1 LRNIIKELNNMLI
14 AVGVD
19 REDKIAPHLGKTELF
34 MIFDRKG
41 ERVKFMEMRKRT
53 LVSKEHDNLIEDIKD
68 CKFVIAEN
76 IGPGM
81 TDRLIDAGISPIRE
95 NRTKDPVYAVKL
107 I

>member
-1 LRNIIKELNNMLI
+1 MLI

-19 REDKIAPHLGKTELF
+19 DEDKIASHLGKTEMF
-34 MIFDRKG
+34 MIFARKG
-41 ERVKFMEMRKRT
+41 ERVKFVEMRKRKT
-53 LVSKEHDNLIEDIKD
+53 VCQEHDNLIEDIKD

-81 TDRLIDAGISPIRE
+81 MDRLIDAGIAPIKE
-95 NRTKDPVYAVKL
+95 NRTKDPIYAVKL

>member
-1 LRNIIKELNNMLI
+1 MLI

-81 TDRLIDAGISPIRE
+81 TDRLIDAGISPISE

>member
-1 LRNIIKELNNMLI
+1 MLI

-53 LVSKEHDNLIEDIKD
+53 LVSKEHDNLI
-68 CKFVIAEN
+68 
-76 IGPGM
+76 
-81 TDRLIDAGISPIRE
+81 
-95 NRTKDPVYAVKL
+95 
-107 I
+107 